1 MNIFILDADLDVSAE
16 YHVDRHVSKMVLE
29 AAQMLC
35 ANYWITQALGHVPR
49 KITPLELVSVK
60 QIVTKDFYG
69 ISHYNHPCSIWAR
82 NNQTT
87 YEYLTCY
94 AHALN
99 NEYGYRYGKSHK
111 SIEVI
116 NRLPQ
121 QLLPDGPYI
130 EPAQAMPD
138 EYKRASAVE
147 AYRAYYMGE
156 KSHLANWSH
165 RERPY
170 WYN

>member
-1 MNIFILDADLDVSAE
+1 MNIFILDNDLDKSAE
-16 YHVDRHVSKMVLE
+16 YHVDKHVVKMPLE

-35 ANYWITQALGHVPR
+35 ANYWITLALGHVPR
-49 KITPLELVSVK
+49 KITPLELVEVK
-60 QIVTKDFYG
+60 QKVTSEFYG
-69 ISHYNHPCSIWAR
+69 ISHYNHPCTIWAR
-82 NNQTT
+82 SNQAT

-99 NEYGYRYGKSHK
+99 DEYGYRYGKSHK

-121 QLLPDGPYI
+121 GLLPPGPLL

-138 EYKRASAVE
+138 QYKRDSAVE
-147 AYRAYYMGE
+147 AYRAYYIGE
-156 KSHLANWSH
+156 KSHLATWSH
-165 RERPY
+165 RGQPE
-170 WYN
+170 WFN